1 MRVNILKDCVLCWDR
16 PGLCCKVDSKDAG
29 MCLKMRK
36 KCCTLAMYV
45 GPAQKIVQKENAI
58 DVVR

>member
-1 MRVNILKDCVLCWDR
+1 
-16 PGLCCKVDSKDAG
+16 

-36 KCCTLAMYV
+36 ECCTLAMYV
-45 GPAQKIVQKENAI
+45 GPAQKIVQKKNAI